1 MSNILVSISTVSL
14 AIVAMAGIITALS
27 VFFQSYDNKRKKDA
41 AIVCLFICVLVLIC
55 AKPLAE
61 KFVNRVDK
69 QTEKSMDRLMDD
81 IYGYDNFDW

>member
-1 MSNILVSISTVSL
+1 MNNILVSISTV
-14 AIVAMAGIITALS
+14 AIVIVAMAGIITALS

-41 AIVCLFICVLVLIC
+41 AIIALFICLIVLIC
-55 AKPLAE
+55 AKPLAN
-61 KFVNRVDK
+61 KFVNGVEK